1 MEATLGVPHVVIIG
15 GGFAGLTAAKA
26 LRGAP
31 VDVTLLDRTNHHL
44 FQPLLY
50 QVASA
55 GLSPADIA
63 SPIRSI
69 LAHQKNARVLLA
81 EVSRID
87 VAAKKVM
94 VDGGELAYDFLIVAA
109 GAHTN
114 YFGHDDWEPFAPG
127 LKSLEDAVE
136 VRRRVLLAFERAER
150 AEDEATRRRLLT
162 FVVIGGGP
170 TGVETSGA
178 FSELSRFVLD
188 KDFRSIQPKET
199 RVILLEAGPRILAA
213 FAEDLSRHA
222 ATQLQELGV
231 EVRTGAMVTSI
242 DDDGV
247 HLGAERIETSTV
259 VWAAGVSVTPLA
271 GSLGTPL
278 DRQGRAIVGAD
289 LTIAGHPEVFAIGD
303 MAHFE
308 QDGKPVPGV
317 SPVAM
322 QQARSAARAIKATL
336 AGQPRKP
343 FHYVDKGTMA
353 TIGRSRA
360 VAEAKGIHLH
370 GFIAWLAWLFV
381 HIWYLIGFRNRV
393 IVMFEWLWSYVT
405 YKRGA
410 RLITGQ
416 RWDGAR
422 AALSL
427 RGGHVHEQ
435 RGLPPPATEGAPLR
449 IPAAPPAPAAPSVT
463 SVTSVT
469 RGATATS
476 AAK

>member
-1 MEATLGVPHVVIIG
+1 MGVPHVVIIG

-81 EVSRID
+81 EVSGID
-87 VAAKKVM
+87 VAAKKVF
-94 VDGGELAYDFLIVAA
+94 VDDGELAYDFLIVAA

-150 AEDEATRRRLLT
+150 TEDEATRRRLLT

-188 KDFRSIQPKET
+188 KDFRSIQPEET

-213 FAEDLSRHA
+213 FPEDLSRHA
-222 ATQLQELGV
+222 VEQLQELGV

-271 GSLGTPL
+271 RALGTPL

-289 LTIAGHPEVFAIGD
+289 LTIPGHPEVFAIGD

-308 QDGKPVPGV
+308 QDGKPVPGL

-343 FHYVDKGTMA
+343 FHYVDKGSMA

-360 VAEAKGIHLH
+360 VADAKGIHLH

-427 RGGHVHEQ
+427 RGGHVREKK
-435 RGLPPPATEGAPLR
+435 GLPPPATEGAPLR
-449 IPAAPPAPAAPSVT
+449 IPTVPAAPAVT
-463 SVTSVT
+463 
-469 RGATATS
+469 AAPAATS
-476 AAK
+476 AARVTSAASAAK

>member
-26 LRGAP
+26 LRGAA
-31 VDVTLLDRTNHHL
+31 VDVTLVDRTNHHL

-94 VDGGELAYDFLIVAA
+94 IDDGELAYDFLIVAA

-150 AEDEATRRRLLT
+150 AQDEATRRRLLT

-178 FSELSRFVLD
+178 FSELSKFVLD
-188 KDFRSIQPKET
+188 KDFRSIQPRET
-199 RVILLEAGPRILAA
+199 RVILLEAGPRILSA
-213 FAEDLSRHA
+213 FPEDLSRHA
-222 ATQLQELGV
+222 VEQLQELGV

-271 GSLGTPL
+271 RSLGTPL

-289 LTIAGHPEVFAIGD
+289 LTIPGHPEVFAIGD

-308 QDGKPVPGV
+308 QDGKPVPGL

-336 AGQPRKP
+336 AGQPRKR
-343 FHYVDKGTMA
+343 FRYVDKGTMA

-416 RWDGAR
+416 RWDGTR

-427 RGGHVHEQ
+427 RGGHVREQ

-449 IPAAPPAPAAPSVT
+449 APPMSAAPAVTGAARAASAP
-463 SVTSVT
+463 
-469 RGATATS
+469 S

>member
-87 VAAKKVM
+87 VNAKKVY
-94 VDGGELAYDFLIVAA
+94 VDEGELAYDFLVVAA

-150 AEDEATRRRLLT
+150 AGDEATRRRLLT

-188 KDFRSIQPKET
+188 KDFRSIKPEET

-222 ATQLQELGV
+222 VEQLEELGV
-231 EVRTGAMVTSI
+231 EVRTGAMVTAI

-259 VWAAGVSVTPLA
+259 VWAAGVSVSPLA
-271 GSLGTPL
+271 RALGTPL
-278 DRQGRAIVGAD
+278 DRQGRAVVGED
-289 LTIAGHPEVFAIGD
+289 LTIPGHPEVFAIGD

-308 QDGKPVPGV
+308 QDGKPVPGL

-322 QQARSAARAIKATL
+322 QQARAVARSIKATL
-336 AGQPRKP
+336 AGEPRRP
-343 FHYVDKGTMA
+343 FRYVDKGTMA

-416 RWDGAR
+416 RWDGSR

-427 RGGHVHEQ
+427 RGGHVREQ
-435 RGLPPPATEGAPLR
+435 RGLPPPAGDGAPVR
-449 IPAAPPAPAAPSVT
+449 SPAALAAPAAPLAASGAPV
-463 SVTSVT
+463 
-469 RGATATS
+469 ATASGAPS